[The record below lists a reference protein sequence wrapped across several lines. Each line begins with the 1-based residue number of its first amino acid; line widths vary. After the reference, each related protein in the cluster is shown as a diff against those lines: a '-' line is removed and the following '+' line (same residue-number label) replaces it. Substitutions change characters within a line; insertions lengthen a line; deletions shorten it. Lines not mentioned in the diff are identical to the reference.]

1 MTLSWISFIGL
12 LTTFLLSLWA
22 FLRFI
27 VFQSYRI
34 DDNLSKLLL
43 DAIRKDGKF
52 RVETT
57 VNEFSLNKKY
67 PDIYN
72 TFCSLGGNLLYFT
85 RSERMMTAGWQGKEI
100 VSEVF
105 FTRFQKDKVKN
116 LLNHLQ
122 DLNEN
127 INVLMLNPHGADKIG
142 EIDRKDIQISLEE
155 FQYKDIEKDIE
166 ELINNNLSKT
176 GCLLYGKPGTGKTR
190 LVKYLAQKYNLPIYS
205 VLFSPDYN
213 NFDILSIFCAIPER
227 CIILFEDF
235 DNYFDK
241 RKCIMKNDN
250 VKFTF
255 DSILNGL
262 DGVYNNYK
270 QVVFIMTANDINKID
285 DAIKHR
291 SSRFKFVREIKVPS
305 YEKRLEILGDPEL
318 AKLLEDMSLDKVYFA
333 KDLKSSHTDLSNK
346 DIVDR
351 INLV

>member
-1 MTLSWISFIGL
+1 MTSMLSLIGIV
-12 LTTFLLSLWA
+12 TTFLFSLWA

-43 DAIRKDGKF
+43 DTIRENGKF
-52 RVETT
+52 KLETT
-57 VNEFSLNKKY
+57 VNEFSINKKY

-72 TFCSLGGNLLYFT
+72 TFCAINDVFIYFT

-100 VSEVF
+100 VSEVYF
-105 FTRFQKDKVKN
+105 VRTQKDKVKN
-116 LLNHLQ
+116 LLNDLQ
-122 DLNEN
+122 NLNKN
-127 INVLMLNPHGADKIG
+127 IGVMMLNSHGADKIG
-142 EIDRKDIQISLEE
+142 DIDRDNIEISLED
-155 FQYKDIEKDIE
+155 FQYKDIENDIAE
-166 ELINNNLSKT
+166 VLKNNLTKT

-190 LVKYLAQKYNLPIYS
+190 LVKYFAQKFNLPVYS
-205 VLFSPDYN
+205 VYFTPDYN
-213 NFDILSIFCAIPER
+213 NFDILSMFSGIPEK
-227 CIILFEDF
+227 CIVLFEDF

-270 QVVFIMTANDINKID
+270 QVVFIMTANDIEKID

-305 YEKRLEILGDPEL
+305 YEKRLDILKDEEL
-318 AKLLEDMSLDKVYFA
+318 AKLLENMSLDKVYFA
-333 KDLKSSHTDLSNK
+333 KDLKNSHINLSNQ
-346 DIVDR
+346 DIIDR
-351 INLV
+351 INLI

>member
-1 MTLSWISFIGL
+1 
-12 LTTFLLSLWA
+12 
-22 FLRFI
+22 
-27 VFQSYRI
+27 
-34 DDNLSKLLL
+34 
-43 DAIRKDGKF
+43 
-52 RVETT
+52 
-57 VNEFSLNKKY
+57 
-67 PDIYN
+67 
-72 TFCSLGGNLLYFT
+72 
-85 RSERMMTAGWQGKEI
+85 
-100 VSEVF
+100 
-105 FTRFQKDKVKN
+105 
-116 LLNHLQ
+116 
-122 DLNEN
+122 
-127 INVLMLNPHGADKIG
+127 MLNSHGADKIG
-142 EIDRKDIQISLEE
+142 EIYRKDIEISLED
-155 FQYKDIEKDIE
+155 FQYKDIEKDID
-166 ELINNNLSKT
+166 ELIKNNLSKT

-190 LVKYLAQKYNLPIYS
+190 LVKYLAQKFNLPIYS

-270 QVVFIMTANDINKID
+270 QVVFIMTANDIEKID

-291 SSRFKFVREIKVPS
+291 SSRFKFVREINAPS

-318 AKLLEDMSLDKVYFA
+318 AMLLENMSLDKVYFA
-333 KDLKSSHTDLSNK
+333 KDLKNSHTDLTNK
-346 DIVDR
+346 DILDR